1 MLRKDKEIN
10 ELSEIESVIRGSEVC
25 HLAMCDKEIP
35 YIVPLCFG
43 YKDRTLWFHSARHG
57 KKVGILR
64 KNNRVCVEFDIDHE
78 VRGGES
84 ACKYSMKYRSVIAFG
99 KASFIEDIEEK
110 RKALDII
117 MGQYSSEDTFEY
129 SDKALENI
137 LIIRVDIEDMTGKQ
151 SL

>member
-1 MLRKDKEIN
+1 MLRKDKEIH
-10 ELSEIESVIRGSEVC
+10 ELSEIEFVIRRSNVC
-25 HLAMCDKEIP
+25 RLAMCDEGVP

-43 YKDRTLWFHSARHG
+43 YKDRTLWFHSAKHG
-57 KKVGILR
+57 KKIGILK
-64 KNNRVCVEFDIDHE
+64 KNNRVCVEFDSDHE
-78 VRGGES
+78 IRSGES

-110 RKALDII
+110 RKASDII
-117 MGQYSSEDTFEY
+117 MGQYSSEETFEY